1 VKRDGICEFEKI
13 LFPFPPIPNIIIILF
28 IHRFFDMRIRKDAK
42 ISPLLFTCSSSL
54 LQNDSLPVEPFQM
67 HVCQLNQSPWDVIP
81 FHFDNSSIQFE
92 DSLAALDESVAWM
105 METDVV
111 DIDNK
116 PEIDNSSIMAIDDN
130 QQRDGNK
137 KVVNNNGGCNKG
149 LKRNSN
155 GGGDIEAPR
164 RGRGRPKKV
173 AADSASGSNNNEFYF
188 YSGFGPPRG
197 KRRGDKND
205 GEDNK
210 SVVALGTSSDDV
222 KVNVGVDVP
231 CSEGLDYFE
240 DYEDEYDDGN
250 GKRRMR
256 KPVKERSLKSL
267 M

>member
-1 VKRDGICEFEKI
+1 
-13 LFPFPPIPNIIIILF
+13 
-28 IHRFFDMRIRKDAK
+28 
-42 ISPLLFTCSSSL
+42 
-54 LQNDSLPVEPFQM
+54 
-67 HVCQLNQSPWDVIP
+67 
-81 FHFDNSSIQFE
+81 
-92 DSLAALDESVAWM
+92 

-267 M
+267 MWNEANMFLRRIIYIGLGFIVVLLLLFLLYNYVDILGGLSII

>member
-1 VKRDGICEFEKI
+1 
-13 LFPFPPIPNIIIILF
+13 
-28 IHRFFDMRIRKDAK
+28 
-42 ISPLLFTCSSSL
+42 
-54 LQNDSLPVEPFQM
+54 
-67 HVCQLNQSPWDVIP
+67 
-81 FHFDNSSIQFE
+81 
-92 DSLAALDESVAWM
+92 

-210 SVVALGTSSDDV
+210 SVVALGTSNDDV

-240 DYEDEYDDGN
+240 DYEDEYGDGN

-267 M
+267 MWNEANMFLRRIIYIGLGFIVVFLLLFLLYNYVDILGGLSII